1 MKIAFVYSGQG
12 SQKVGM
18 GADLYQN
25 SEIFKEAFD
34 LLAPEKREIA
44 FNGEQEILSKT
55 INTQGIMTAFCVGVT
70 EMLRDKG
77 IEPVA
82 SMGLSLG
89 EYSALYAAGVFL
101 KKQVVDIIN
110 FRAEQMTKAAAGIE
124 CKMAA
129 ILGLESKKIEECCNA
144 ASDIG
149 IVAVANRNCP
159 GQIVISGERAA
170 VLRAAEL
177 CKEAGAKRAVFLDTE
192 GAFHTEVMEPAYLA
206 LSDRFKSEQ
215 FNAPKIPVILNA
227 VAREPRDTDELKEL
241 LAKQVKSQVNFE
253 QSINYLKDLGVDT
266 VIEIGQGKT
275 LCGFIKK
282 TVSDI
287 TLYNIEDMTS
297 FEQTLSKIREEG
309 A

>member
-34 LLAPEKREIA
+34 LLSPEKREIA
-44 FNGEQEILSKT
+44 FSGEQEILSKT

-77 IEPVA
+77 ITPEV

-89 EYSALYAAGVFL
+89 EYSALYSAGVFE

-110 FRAEQMTKAAAGIE
+110 FRAEQMTKAAAGID

-129 ILGLESKKIEECCNA
+129 ILGLASERIEECCNA
-144 ASDIG
+144 ASSLG

-170 VLRAAEL
+170 VERAAEL

-192 GAFHTEVMEPAYLA
+192 GAFHTQVMEPAYLA
-206 LSDRFKSEQ
+206 LSERFVSEQ
-215 FNAPKIPVILNA
+215 FNAPKIPVILNT
-227 VAREPRDTDELKEL
+227 VAREPKDTDELKKL

-253 QSINYLKDLGVDT
+253 QSINYIKELGVDT

-287 TLYNIEDMTS
+287 TLYNIEDMAS
-297 FEQTLSKIREEG
+297 FELTISKILSEG

>member
-18 GADLYQN
+18 GADLYQS

-34 LLAPEKREIA
+34 LLSPEKREIA
-44 FNGEQEILSKT
+44 FSGEQEVLSKT

-77 IEPVA
+77 IVPKV

-89 EYSALYAAGVFL
+89 EYSALYSAGVFE

-110 FRAEQMTKAAAGIE
+110 FRAEQMTMAASGID

-129 ILGLESKKIEECCNA
+129 ILGLSSEKIEGCCEE
-144 ASDIG
+144 ASAIG

-170 VLRAAEL
+170 VLHAAEL

-192 GAFHTEVMEPAYLA
+192 GAFHTQVMEPAYKA
-206 LSDRFKSEQ
+206 LCERFESEQ
-215 FNAPKIPVILNA
+215 FNAPKIPVILNT
-227 VAREPRDTDELKEL
+227 VAREAVDINELTDL

-253 QSINYLKDLGVDT
+253 QSINYLKELGVDT

-287 TLYNIEDMTS
+287 TLYNIEDKTS
-297 FEQTLSKIREEG
+297 FDETVSKILNEG